1 MAPIGVVTTTFTI
14 DRAECQGSEPVT
26 GTVSLSFR
34 PTTSISGAN
43 GPDLFGPLK
52 LSVVLQ
58 GHIKVNVAEN
68 RTSHANVFINET
80 RTLFTKR
87 EELFNGSFRV
97 SAGQSKQFPF
107 RIQFP
112 TTTDLYQG
120 WDDVSPLPPTFNTR
134 FYAASPRLLG
144 RHHGAASIEYLL
156 RVEAEM
162 SGINVTITNEAPPKK
177 ILYQAPGQRLHK
189 PKVDFSQT
197 LQLQSY
203 CLLPEQDRPGLL
215 EKTKAKLNSAPKPG
229 YTFSVTCVDLP
240 EIIAVGETIQFNLRI
255 RSESKGTTANIIPDV
270 SLGDCNIDIVART
283 QLYATNE
290 RGADSARIDGSDVGA
305 TLALTKQDPAG
316 VFKKEHDF
324 TKKVFFEPVPK
335 DIPCTFLIKKLGRSY
350 RLRLDLKF
358 LVSGEQVGLKKM
370 LNLRILPPPQQ
381 SNEVPEAGPSRVNR
395 GGSDSTTSDDLPNY
409 DEIGRSAPAFQ
420 RLQ

>member
-26 GTVSLSFR
+26 GTVSLRFR

-52 LSVVLQ
+52 LCVVLQ

-68 RTSHANVFINET
+68 RTSHANVFINEA
-80 RTLFTKR
+80 RALFVKR

-107 RIQFP
+107 QIQFP
-112 TTTDLYQG
+112 TTTDF
-120 WDDVSPLPPTFNTR
+120 DVLPLPPTFSTR
-134 FYAASPRLLG
+134 FHAASPRQLG
-144 RHHGAASIEYLL
+144 RHHAAASIEYHL

-177 ILYQAPGQRLHK
+177 ILYQAPGQTLDN

-215 EKTKAKLNSAPKPG
+215 EKTRAKLNSAPKPA
-229 YTFSVTCVDLP
+229 YAFSVTCVDLP

-255 RSESKGTTANIIPDV
+255 KSESKGTTANSIPDV
-270 SLGDCNIDIVART
+270 SLGDCKIEIVART

-395 GGSDSTTSDDLPNY
+395 GGSESTTSDDLPNY

-420 RLQ
+420 HLQ